1 MTNTLSPHSGTS
13 DRSPV
18 TRLTACNGQAPGLQR
33 LPSLFLK
40 IFLWFWMAFVI
51 VGVTLA
57 AVVAITRSNETMLA
71 RVSLYLP
78 FEARTAAEIYERE
91 GKTGLKY
98 HFARIIEGGSAEPY
112 LLDENWNDLF
122 GRDPPAQ
129 AVEFAKAAREDAPL
143 ISKFTG
149 WNGFAA
155 QQAIGPS
162 GHKYTMLVVF
172 SNRSFLGLVRE
183 LGFKTLLG
191 LLAILL
197 VGGPFCYLLA
207 RHIANP
213 IVRLSEAA
221 GRIADGWLDTRS
233 DQSTRSR
240 RDEIGHL
247 GVSFDRMAERIESLV
262 HGQQRLFGD
271 ISHELRS
278 PLARLSVAE
287 GLLWQCPP
295 EERAEYLDR
304 IALEVEHLDQLI
316 GQLLTLARID
326 SGADSSRKERV
337 ELSSLVQEVAVDGNF
352 EAQAKCCAVRVDS
365 EDLCATTGARE
376 QLRRAIENVVRNAIR
391 YTQPSTDVEITIR
404 KQRASALSSA
414 VIQVR
419 DHGPGVSS
427 EHLEKI
433 FLPFYR
439 IPSINGEP
447 TSGAGLGLAI
457 TERIVRMYGGSVSA
471 TNALDGGLIV
481 NLELSLI
488 E

>member
-1 MTNTLSPHSGTS
+1 MTNTSHSGTS

-18 TRLTACNGQAPGLQR
+18 IRLTAFDAQTPGLQ
-33 LPSLFLK
+33 PMPCLFLK

-78 FEARTAAEIYERE
+78 FEARTAAEVYERE

-98 HFARIIEGGSAEPY
+98 HFARIIDGGSAEPH
-112 LLDENWNDLF
+112 LLDENWIDVL
-122 GRDPPAQ
+122 GRDPSPQ

-162 GHKYTMLVVF
+162 GHGYTMVVVF
-172 SNRSFLGLVRE
+172 SSRSFVGLIRE
-183 LGFKTLLG
+183 LGFKTLFG

-213 IVRLSEAA
+213 IVQLSEAA

-233 DQSTRSR
+233 DRSIRLR

-262 HGQQRLFGD
+262 H
-271 ISHELRS
+271 
-278 PLARLSVAE
+278 
-287 GLLWQCPP
+287 
-295 EERAEYLDR
+295 
-304 IALEVEHLDQLI
+304 
-316 GQLLTLARID
+316 
-326 SGADSSRKERV
+326 
-337 ELSSLVQEVAVDGNF
+337 
-352 EAQAKCCAVRVDS
+352 
-365 EDLCATTGARE
+365 
-376 QLRRAIENVVRNAIR
+376 
-391 YTQPSTDVEITIR
+391 
-404 KQRASALSSA
+404 
-414 VIQVR
+414 
-419 DHGPGVSS
+419 
-427 EHLEKI
+427 
-433 FLPFYR
+433 
-439 IPSINGEP
+439 
-447 TSGAGLGLAI
+447 
-457 TERIVRMYGGSVSA
+457 
-471 TNALDGGLIV
+471 
-481 NLELSLI
+481 
-488 E
+488 

>member
-1 MTNTLSPHSGTS
+1 MRN
-13 DRSPV
+13 
-18 TRLTACNGQAPGLQR
+18 
-33 LPSLFLK
+33 LFVK

-51 VGVTLA
+51 VAVTLA

-71 RVSLYLP
+71 RASLFLP
-78 FEARTAAEIYERE
+78 FEAREAVGIYERE
-91 GKTGLKY
+91 GKLGLQH
-98 HFARIIEGGSAEPY
+98 HFDHIIGSGSAKLY
-112 LLDENWNDLF
+112 LLDEDLKDVL
-122 GRDPPAQ
+122 GRNPPAP
-129 AVEFAKAAREDAPL
+129 AVEFAKTAREDVPL
-143 ISKFTG
+143 FSKFIG
-149 WNGFAA
+149 WNGLAA
-155 QQAIGPS
+155 QQAIGTS
-162 GHKYTMLVVF
+162 GQRYTILVVI
-172 SNRSFLGLVRE
+172 SARSIGLIKE
-183 LGFKTLLG
+183 LGFKTLFG

-197 VGGPFCYLLA
+197 VGGPFCFLLA

-213 IVRLSEAA
+213 IVQLSEAA

-233 DQSTRSR
+233 DQSIRLR
-240 RDEIGHL
+240 RDEIGRL

-271 ISHELRS
+271 VSHELRS

-287 GLLWQCPP
+287 GLLRQCPS
-295 EERAEYLDR
+295 EDRAEYLDR
-304 IALEVEHLDQLI
+304 IAIEVEHLDQLI

-337 ELSSLVQEVAVDGNF
+337 ELSSLIQEVAVDGNF
-352 EAQAKCCAVRVDS
+352 EAQAKSCAVKVDS
-365 EDLCATTGARE
+365 MDVCTTTGARE

-391 YTQPSTDVEITIR
+391 YTQPGTDVEITIR
-404 KQRASALSSA
+404 KQSAPVLSMA

-439 IPSINGEP
+439 ISTINGEP
-447 TSGAGLGLAI
+447 TGGAGLGLAI
-457 TERIVRMYGGSVSA
+457 TERIVRTYGGSVSA
-471 TNALDGGLIV
+471 TNAPGGGLIV
-481 NLELSLI
+481 NLELSLT

>member
-1 MTNTLSPHSGTS
+1 M
-13 DRSPV
+13 R
-18 TRLTACNGQAPGLQR
+18 
-33 LPSLFLK
+33 SLFLK
-40 IFLWFWMAFVI
+40 IFLWFWMAFVL

-57 AVVAITRSNETMLA
+57 AVLAITRSNETMLA

-78 FEARTAAEIYERE
+78 FEARKAADIYERE
-91 GKTGLKY
+91 GKPGLKY
-98 HFARIIEGGSAEPY
+98 HFVHIIEGGFAEPH
-112 LLDENWNDLF
+112 LLDENWKDVLGGNPSA
-122 GRDPPAQ
+122 R
-129 AVEFAKAAREDAPL
+129 AVEFAKAAKEDAPL

-155 QQAIGPS
+155 QQAIGTS
-162 GHKYTMLVVF
+162 GQRYTMLLVF
-172 SNRSFLGLVRE
+172 CAPPVAGVIRDLGY
-183 LGFKTLLG
+183 KTLLG

-197 VGGPFCYLLA
+197 VGGPFCFLLA

-233 DQSTRSR
+233 GQSIRLR
-240 RDEIGHL
+240 RDEIGRL

-262 HGQQRLFGD
+262 SGQQRLFGD

-287 GLLWQCPP
+287 GLLRQCPS

-337 ELSSLVQEVAVDGNF
+337 ELGSLIQEVAVDGNF
-352 EAQAKCCAVRVDS
+352 LAQAKCCAVRVDS
-365 EDLCATTGARE
+365 ENPCTTTGARE

-404 KQRASALSSA
+404 EQRAFALSRA
-414 VIQVR
+414 VIQIR

-439 IPSINGEP
+439 IPTINGEP
-447 TSGAGLGLAI
+447 ASGAGLGLAI

-471 TNALDGGLIV
+471 MNALDGGLIV
-481 NLELSLI
+481 NLELSLT

>member
-1 MTNTLSPHSGTS
+1 MK
-13 DRSPV
+13 
-18 TRLTACNGQAPGLQR
+18 
-33 LPSLFLK
+33 SLFLK
-40 IFLWFWMAFVI
+40 IFLWFWTAFVI
-51 VGVTLA
+51 VGVTLVV
-57 AVVAITRSNETMLA
+57 VVAVTRSNTTMLA
-71 RVSLYLP
+71 GLSAYLP
-78 FEARTAAEIYERE
+78 FEARQATDIYERD
-91 GKTGLKY
+91 GKSALQHHFDHLSEIGLGKL
-98 HFARIIEGGSAEPY
+98 Y
-112 LLDENWNDLF
+112 LLDENWQDVL
-122 GRDPPAQ
+122 GRRPPTQ
-129 AVEFAKAAREDAPL
+129 AVEFARTARRDIPL
-143 ISKFTG
+143 VSKFKG
-149 WNGFAA
+149 WKAIA
-155 QQAIGPS
+155 VQQVVGED
-162 GHKYTMLVVF
+162 GHKYTVLAILSRPPVVGLI
-172 SNRSFLGLVRE
+172 RDLGY
-183 LGFKTLLG
+183 KTLLG
-191 LLAILL
+191 MLAILL
-197 VGGPFCYLLA
+197 VGGPFCFLLA

-221 GRIADGWLDTRS
+221 GRIADGWLDARS
-233 DQSTRSR
+233 GQSIRLR
-240 RDEIGHL
+240 GDEIGRL
-247 GVSFDRMAERIESLV
+247 GVSFDRMAERIEALV

-287 GLLWQCPP
+287 GLLRQCPP

-304 IALEVEHLDQLI
+304 IALEVEHLDLLI

-337 ELSSLVQEVAVDGNF
+337 ELSSLIQEVAVDGNF

-365 EDLCATTGARE
+365 ENLCTTTGARE

-404 KQRASALSSA
+404 EQRAFALSRA

-439 IPSINGEP
+439 IPTINGEP

-457 TERIVRMYGGSVSA
+457 TDRIVRMYGGSVSA
-471 TNALDGGLIV
+471 VNALDGGLIV
-481 NLELSLI
+481 NLELSLT